1 MRRDKV
7 TNHVE
12 LWNPMKGEAYFF
24 GRDDSVEKILGCIS
38 VSSGFK
44 MNKKMNDAIC

>member
-1 MRRDKV
+1 ME

-24 GRDDSVEKILGCIS
+24 GRQDIIDKVGCLP
-38 VSSGFK
+38 VGRGFS
-44 MNKKMNDAIC
+44 MDIRNSDPTC